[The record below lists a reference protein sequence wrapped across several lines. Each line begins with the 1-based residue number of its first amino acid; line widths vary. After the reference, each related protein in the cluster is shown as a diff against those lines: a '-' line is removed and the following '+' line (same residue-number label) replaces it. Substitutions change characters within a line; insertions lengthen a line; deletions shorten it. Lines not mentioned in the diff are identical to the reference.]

1 MAWLIGDAKVYND
14 NVLKHVAQFKTKKLF
29 RDLKKREVFLWLPYD
44 QQ

>member
-1 MAWLIGDAKVYND
+1 MAWLIGDAEVYND